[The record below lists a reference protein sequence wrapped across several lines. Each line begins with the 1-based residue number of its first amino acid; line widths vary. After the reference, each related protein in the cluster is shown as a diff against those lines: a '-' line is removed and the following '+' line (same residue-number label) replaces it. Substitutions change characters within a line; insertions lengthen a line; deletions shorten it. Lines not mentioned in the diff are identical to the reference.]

1 MNFFITQFTQ
11 KKPKLLPGRRG
22 IAAIISSFNAEMR
35 RPAGRNDFLVSSVM
49 SFFTKLLAGNNHI
62 NLIIANFT
70 AMSLFFT
77 SLNSGSNGN
86 CYYVGSSTEAV
97 LVDAGI
103 SCRETEKRMK
113 TLGLDMSSV
122 KAILVSH
129 EHSDHTTG
137 LTILSKK
144 YQLPVYITHHTLRQS
159 QLNIDHRLVRSFS
172 ADEPLNIG
180 SLSITAFKKL
190 HDACDPHS
198 FVISDG
204 TINIGVFTDIGIACP
219 QVIRNFRKCHAAFL
233 EANYCPDMLRTGNY
247 PVHLK
252 RRISS
257 DTGHLS
263 NTQALELF
271 MKFKSRGLSHLV
283 LSHLSE
289 NNNRPELV
297 SELFNNQAGAVKI
310 VVASR
315 YEATPVYCI
324 DAASVVTEA
333 VEDIPIALPAPL
345 QLSLF

>member
-1 MNFFITQFTQ
+1 MVVF
-11 KKPKLLPGRRG
+11 
-22 IAAIISSFNAEMR
+22 
-35 RPAGRNDFLVSSVM
+35 
-49 SFFTKLLAGNNHI
+49 LAG
-62 NLIIANFT
+62 
-70 AMSLFFT
+70 MSLYFT

-86 CYYVGSSTEAV
+86 CYYVGSSSEAV

-113 TLGLDMSSV
+113 ALGLDMSSV
-122 KAILVSH
+122 KAIFISH
-129 EHSDHTTG
+129 EHSDHITG
-137 LTILSKK
+137 LRILSKK
-144 YQLPVYITHHTLRQS
+144 YQLPVYITHHTLVQS
-159 QLNIDHRLVRSFS
+159 QLEIDEHLVRSFS
-172 ADEPLNIG
+172 ADQPLCIG
-180 SLSITAFKKL
+180 ALSITPFRKS

-204 TINIGVFTDIGIACP
+204 SIHIGVFTDIGVACA
-219 QVIRNFRKCHAAFL
+219 QVIRYFRKCHAVFL

-263 NTQALELF
+263 NKQALDLF
-271 MKFKSRGLSHLV
+271 LKFRSRRLSHLV

-289 NNNRPELV
+289 NNNNPLLV
-297 SELFNNQAGAVKI
+297 NELFSSQAGEVKI

-315 YEATPVYCI
+315 HEPTPVYCI
-324 DAASVVTEA
+324 DAGNA
-333 VEDIPIALPAPL
+333 VLEEVEEIPITLPVPV